1 MNSAVIQ
8 LVNATKKFK
17 DHVVLDG
24 LDFEI
29 PQGSV
34 VGLLGKNG
42 SGKTTLLKLLL
53 GLLKLDAGTSKV
65 YGEDSWDLSA
75 NAKAR
80 IGYVPQEIQLYDWMK
95 VRQLLKYTAAFY
107 PAWDSQLV
115 QKLTDEWEVD
125 LEKKAGLLSVGQKQ
139 KLAIILALGYQPDL
153 LILDEPVA
161 SLDPVARRE
170 FLRTILDIAQDE
182 SRTILFSTHIT
193 SDLERVADRIAVM
206 KEGQIA
212 TYGNLDD
219 LKDQIKRLRIVSSS
233 DLPESFVVPGELRS
247 EISGR
252 QALVSVNNSD
262 PQLVEQLQSTWDAQV
277 TVEDLSLEEIFLE
290 MHHVK

>member
-1 MNSAVIQ
+1 MNSPVIQ
-8 LVNATKKFK
+8 VVNATKRFK
-17 DHVVLDG
+17 DHMVLDG

-53 GLLKLDAGTSKV
+53 GLLKLDSGISKV

-75 NAKAR
+75 EVKAR

-95 VRQLLKYTAAFY
+95 VKQILKYTAAFY
-107 PAWDSQLV
+107 PAWNSELV
-115 QKLTDEWEVD
+115 QKLIDEWEID
-125 LEKKAGLLSVGQKQ
+125 LRKRTGLLSVGQKQ

-161 SLDPVARRE
+161 SLDPVARRD
-170 FLRTILDIAQDE
+170 FLRTILEIAQDE

-193 SDLERVADRIAVM
+193 SDLERVADRVAVM
-206 KEGQIA
+206 KDGKIVSH
-212 TYGNLDD
+212 GNLDD
-219 LKDQIKRLRIVSSS
+219 LKDQVKRLRIVSTSE
-233 DLPESFVVPGELRS
+233 LPESFAVPGELRS
-247 EISGR
+247 EISGQ
-252 QALVSVNNSD
+252 QALVSVSNANA
-262 PQLVEQLQSTWDAQV
+262 QLIEELQSTWDAQV